1 MKKVVLSLALAQVI
15 WLQGCALDTFKPKP
29 DDPNFAPALPEEEYT
44 QAVPTGGIYN
54 AYTLNNGI
62 YSDTSAHKVGDIIS
76 VYISGI
82 DKDKL
87 IYKSYKQALN
97 NKKIF
102 KAFYSTRQSKKI

>member
-15 WLQGCALDTFKPKP
+15 WLQGCALDTFSPKP

-76 VYISGI
+76 VILEEST
-82 DKDKL
+82 
-87 IYKSYKQALN
+87 
-97 NKKIF
+97 
-102 KAFYSTRQSKKI
+102 KASKNANTNL